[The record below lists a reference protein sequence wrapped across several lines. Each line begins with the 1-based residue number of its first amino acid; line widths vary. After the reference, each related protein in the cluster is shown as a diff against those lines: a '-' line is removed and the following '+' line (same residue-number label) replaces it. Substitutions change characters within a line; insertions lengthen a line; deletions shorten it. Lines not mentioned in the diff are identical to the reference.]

1 MDNLQTLWRSG
12 QQVESSAPLSS
23 AKVENI
29 ICRKSSYA
37 FDRFCRV
44 VYWELVLNLPLTVGI
59 IVWLIVRGGS
69 ERLLLVP
76 TLTVV
81 GVGYFVWQYR
91 FYQKMKR
98 HQPKE
103 NVYHYLREGLVIL
116 ERYVLNYKIV
126 VGASLL
132 LGLLLGY
139 LTAEHFAIDPE
150 RSPFVF
156 VKDPYQN
163 LLLAVCIAELFII
176 GVFLHI
182 KYVYQPKINQLWQL
196 LSDLLREA

>member
-1 MDNLQTLWRSG
+1 M
-12 QQVESSAPLSS
+12 
-23 AKVENI
+23 
-29 ICRKSSYA
+29 
-37 FDRFCRV
+37 
-44 VYWELVLNLPLTVGI
+44 VYWELILNLPVTVGI

-76 TLTVV
+76 VFTVV

-91 FYQKMKR
+91 FYQKMMR
-98 HQPKE
+98 HQTKE
-103 NVYHYLREGLVIL
+103 NVYDYLREGLVIL

-132 LGLLLGY
+132 LGLFLGY

-150 RSPFVF
+150 RSPFVL

-163 LLLAVCIAELFII
+163 LLLVVCIAELFII